1 MTKLQTGL
9 RAAALVAAA
18 TVIGLAAAPGAAR
31 AEACTVKIGAVLPTS
46 VDWGRPIAATAQ
58 FAIDIANKAGGV
70 NGCKVEMIL
79 RDTQVQAK
87 VGVDAAKSMVD
98 IDKVQVILGAVS
110 SGVSMPILTSVTVP
124 AGVMQMSCCSSST
137 SFSRLAAEG
146 KTKGLWFRTFATSRV
161 QASIAT
167 MVAKEKGYKKMVVF
181 YKNDDWGQDMVK
193 LIVADFKA
201 VGIDVTAA
209 IAITNDQPSYRAEV
223 TKALNP
229 KPDAVYLA
237 LYPKEG
243 IAVVREWISLG
254 GTRKM
259 IIANSLKSDDFRKGV
274 GIKYLADVYGT
285 DTSSP
290 RTKSASAFVEAYKA
304 RFKKEPNGPGLSNSY
319 DATMIVLLA
328 MQAAGKDAKGP
339 AIAAKVKAVTDPN
352 GTPVEANVEGFKKA
366 SALLKAGKTVSYQ
379 GATGAV
385 QFDGNGDVSA
395 PGLVWQFSSS
405 GVKEVRYI
413 PLKDVEAF
421 IATLKK

>member
-1 MTKLQTGL
+1 MFHNGIRT
-9 RAAALVAAA
+9 AAMVAAA
-18 TVIGLAAAPGAAR
+18 TFVGLAATPGTVQAQG
-31 AEACTVKIGAVLPTS
+31 CTVKIGAVLPTS
-46 VDWGRPIAATAQ
+46 VDWGRPIAKTAQ
-58 FAIDIANKAGGV
+58 FAVEVANKAGGV

-87 VGVDAAKSMVD
+87 VGVDAAKSMVAL
-98 IDKVQVILGAVS
+98 DKVPVILGAVS

-137 SFSRLAAEG
+137 SFTRHAAAG

-161 QASIAT
+161 QTSMGA
-167 MVAKEKGYKKMVVF
+167 MVAKEKGYKKMAIF

-193 LIVADFKA
+193 LIAADLKA
-201 VGIDVTAA
+201 VGIEVTAT
-209 IAITNDQPSYRAEV
+209 IPINDGQPSYRAEV
-223 TKALNP
+223 TKALKN

-243 IAVVREWISLG
+243 TAVVREWISLG
-254 GTRKM
+254 GTKRM
-259 IIANSLKSDDFRKGV
+259 VVANSLKSNDFRKGV
-274 GIKYLADVYGT
+274 GFKYLGDLVGT

-304 RFKKEPNGPGLSNSY
+304 RFKKEPNGPGLANSY
-319 DATMIVLLA
+319 DATMVVLLA
-328 MQAAGKDAKGP
+328 MQAAGKGAGGA
-339 AIAAKVKAVTDPN
+339 AIAAKVAAVTDPK

-385 QFDGNGDVSA
+385 QFDRNGDVSA
-395 PGLVWQFSSS
+395 PAVVWSFTNT
-405 GVKEVRYI
+405 GVKEIRFI
-413 PLKDVEAF
+413 SLKEVNAF
-421 IATLKK
+421 IAKLK